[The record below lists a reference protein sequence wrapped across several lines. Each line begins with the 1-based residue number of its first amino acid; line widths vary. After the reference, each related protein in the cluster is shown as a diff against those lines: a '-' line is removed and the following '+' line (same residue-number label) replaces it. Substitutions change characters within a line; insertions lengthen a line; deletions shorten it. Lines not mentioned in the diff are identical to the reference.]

1 MDYNKIILVGRL
13 TRDPEAKY
21 TPSGVPVTSF
31 GLAVGR
37 PQSAEARQQGAQKET
52 DFFDVT
58 CWRTLAETAA
68 NYLTKG
74 KLVLVEGRAQIRS
87 YVDQNG
93 QNRKAFDIIADTF
106 KILERRSDGEGGYEG
121 GEAAGNS
128 GGGGYAQQAPAQQ
141 APAQQAYQ
149 RPAAQ
154 QQTPSRQQAAPA
166 RQPARNAAPANDYDD
181 SDLSDPFAE

>member
-21 TPSGVPVTSF
+21 TPSGIPVTTF

-52 DFFDVT
+52 DFFDIT

-74 KLVLVEGRAQIRS
+74 KLILVEGRAQIRT
-87 YVDQNG
+87 YVDNNG
-93 QNRKAFDIIADTF
+93 QNRKAFDVIADTF
-106 KILERRSDGEGGYEG
+106 KILEKRSDSEYGEQET
-121 GEAAGNS
+121 
-128 GGGGYAQQAPAQQ
+128 GGGGYAPQAAAPVAQ
-141 APAQQAYQ
+141 AQPAYQ
-149 RPAAQ
+149 RPA
-154 QQTPSRQQAAPA
+154 PQAPARSSAPA
-166 RQPARNAAPANDYDD
+166 RQPARNAAPVNEYDD
-181 SDLSDPFAE
+181 SDMNDPFAE